1 MSSESF
7 RFDTEKLTNIN
18 QIKNELLTYLKEN
31 EKNLT
36 NIFNKK
42 LSILEVNNTSL
53 FSTSNKLVNENK
65 LILENFVGIQDKL
78 NKIENLE
85 INSKKNSD
93 TLISH
98 EIRITNN
105 SSDLIASINK
115 YDKIISDNLFIPG
128 FIGQSCKFKSIP
140 ACLKNIVYEIAKL
153 KNEKDIIKNDAKDTK
168 NKLELLIKSNS
179 SIMENTFGR
188 CKNYIDLKFKDF
200 KSIIDNKINEILNK
214 ITELRIKFCE
224 FKLKSEEQFNEI
236 KNEIKEEIKTNEDFF
251 NENSKGKKRNKSK
264 FNKKDVDNFLKKK
277 FDIIDKDI
285 SIIKTKIE
293 KKYSYVNQNSSQD
306 NLIYEIEKIKNSLND
321 LEYKIENM
329 IIFNNEQKAENSGN
343 FINKNNFSES
353 QLLTKK
359 TCINNSNNFFNDN
372 SNIKNT
378 KIYNC
383 KSSNNLINKTENKN
397 EKTIVKIKMEES
409 NKNIKKR
416 MYGQIL
422 ENNLK
427 NLKTIESSNKN
438 TNIQHKIMNDNFNNV
453 SIHSKFIL
461 FDNDKHNHNN
471 INNNLNESLDDIP
484 LKENEDSKKIF
495 NIENNDTAVLKR
507 TKSKSESK
515 FNKNSTVKYNYIKSN
530 IADNITSFKTLPSNS
545 QKKMNLQK
553 FNKTNSYNLFSPINN
568 KKYDKKNEFEEN
580 KVRNNIYFNN
590 SMNEDS
596 TGVLFSNNKNN
607 NIDKSKKKL
616 YLNTL
621 AESPEINLKDEIKNN
636 KKLETAYNS
645 VNNKNKAISKILNN
659 KSNNNLNMLLSSITS
674 PDKYI
679 NRDEKIMKEFF
690 IKNNFNK
697 NKLKFN
703 LLNIKNKPKIDLYN
717 YSVSS
722 PENYDINKNDLS
734 SFTDRLN
741 PKFIKTINEYMLNKR
756 YVMSDKTVKYKNK
769 IKAESMDDLKNK
781 TKSKKNNST
790 FTEFPTKIS
799 PTFSID
805 SYLEYEKNGDFI
817 NRYFKNE

>member
-1 MSSESF
+1 
-7 RFDTEKLTNIN
+7 
-18 QIKNELLTYLKEN
+18 
-31 EKNLT
+31 
-36 NIFNKK
+36 
-42 LSILEVNNTSL
+42 
-53 FSTSNKLVNENK
+53 
-65 LILENFVGIQDKL
+65 
-78 NKIENLE
+78 
-85 INSKKNSD
+85 
-93 TLISH
+93 
-98 EIRITNN
+98 
-105 SSDLIASINK
+105 
-115 YDKIISDNLFIPG
+115 
-128 FIGQSCKFKSIP
+128 
-140 ACLKNIVYEIAKL
+140 
-153 KNEKDIIKNDAKDTK
+153 
-168 NKLELLIKSNS
+168 
-179 SIMENTFGR
+179 
-188 CKNYIDLKFKDF
+188 
-200 KSIIDNKINEILNK
+200 
-214 ITELRIKFCE
+214 
-224 FKLKSEEQFNEI
+224 
-236 KNEIKEEIKTNEDFF
+236 
-251 NENSKGKKRNKSK
+251 
-264 FNKKDVDNFLKKK
+264 
-277 FDIIDKDI
+277 
-285 SIIKTKIE
+285 
-293 KKYSYVNQNSSQD
+293 
-306 NLIYEIEKIKNSLND
+306 
-321 LEYKIENM
+321 
-329 IIFNNEQKAENSGN
+329 
-343 FINKNNFSES
+343 
-353 QLLTKK
+353 
-359 TCINNSNNFFNDN
+359 
-372 SNIKNT
+372 
-378 KIYNC
+378 
-383 KSSNNLINKTENKN
+383 
-397 EKTIVKIKMEES
+397 
-409 NKNIKKR
+409 
-416 MYGQIL
+416 
-422 ENNLK
+422 
-427 NLKTIESSNKN
+427 
-438 TNIQHKIMNDNFNNV
+438 MNDNFNNV
-453 SIHSKFIL
+453 SIYSKFIL

-645 VNNKNKAISKILNN
+645 VNNNNKAISKILNN

-697 NKLKFN
+697 NKLKLN

-717 YSVSS
+717 FSVSS